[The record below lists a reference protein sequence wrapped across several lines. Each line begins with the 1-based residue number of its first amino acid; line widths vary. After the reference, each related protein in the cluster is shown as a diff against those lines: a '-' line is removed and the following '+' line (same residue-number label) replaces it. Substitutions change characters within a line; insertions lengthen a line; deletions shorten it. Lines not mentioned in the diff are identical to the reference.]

1 MKEWNV
7 GLMSHLGMR
16 FVEVGPDRVVAELDL
31 RRARDDRRRGPR
43 RHADGARRY
52 GRRRGHRVDGP
63 AHRDARIED
72 QFLRRRHGRKAARR
86 GDGAAQGQ
94 RTHVWQTRVTDERG
108 KLLSLTI
115 QTQMIL

>member
-16 FVEVGPDRVVAELDL
+16 FVEVGPGQGGRGARPA

-52 GRRRGHRVDGP
+52 GRRGGHRVDGV
-63 AHRDARIED
+63 AHGDARIED
-72 QFLRRRHGRKAARR
+72 QLRRRHGRKAARGVDR
-86 GDGAAQGQ
+86 PAQGQ
-94 RTHVWQTRVTDERG
+94 THARVADRVTDERG